1 MSSASV
7 AVVIHAAKDLRLENR
22 DVHDVGPDEILIAM
36 RAGGICGS
44 DLHYYNHGGFGA
56 IKLRQPMVLGHEVA
70 GEIVKVG
77 SSVQGLHLGQLVA
90 VSPSR
95 PCQACYYCLNGQQNH
110 CLDMKFYGSAMPFPH
125 IQGAFQ
131 SKLVAKASQ
140 CVPADGLSPAQAAM
154 AEPLAVCLHAIKQAG
169 SLLGKTV
176 LITGCGPI
184 GCLTILAA
192 RRSGAARIVATD
204 ISDQTLALARECGA
218 DDVINTYADPEKLEQ
233 FEKDKGQVDVQLEC
247 SGAQSALAS
256 GVTCL
261 RPGGTLVQL
270 GLGGDM
276 TVPMQALTA
285 KEIVLRGSFRFH
297 SEFSVAVQMM
307 RSGLINV
314 DQLVTHSFEV
324 GEAVTAFEVASD
336 RSQSMKVQLT
346 FPDNDNG

>member
-22 DVHDVGPDEILIAM
+22 DVRDLGQDEVLIAL
-36 RAGGICGS
+36 RVGGICGS

-56 IKLRQPMVLGHEVA
+56 IKLLQPMVLGHEVA
-70 GEIVKVG
+70 GEIVEFG
-77 SSVQGLHLGQLVA
+77 SSVQGLNLGQLVA

-125 IQGAFQ
+125 IQGAFR

-154 AEPLAVCLHAIKQAG
+154 AEPLAVCLHAVKQAG
-169 SLLGKTV
+169 SLVGKTV

-184 GCLTILAA
+184 GCLTTLVA

-204 ISDQTLALARECGA
+204 ISDQTLAIARECGA
-218 DDVINTYADPEKLEQ
+218 DDVINTYTDPQMLER
-233 FEKDKGQVDVQLEC
+233 FEKDKGQIDVQLEC

-256 GVTCL
+256 GVECL
-261 RPGGTLVQL
+261 RPRGTLVQL

-285 KEIVLRGSFRFH
+285 KEIALRGSFRFH
-297 SEFSVAVQMM
+297 SEFAVAVEMM
-307 RSGLINV
+307 RSGLLNV
-314 DQLVTHSFEV
+314 DHLVTHSFEV

-336 RSQSMKVQLT
+336 RSRSMKVQLT